1 VLLLAGVAVVMVPG
15 DDAGAATSIPLGT
28 AYSTPGR
35 HPVGTRTVSVP
46 GDRRIDV
53 RLWHPASVDSDQ
65 RRGVTDAFALRAGG
79 VLGPITI
86 ATSRG
91 DAVRNAAFDLSEG
104 PYPVVVL
111 SPGFALS
118 SSTYGW
124 LAEHLASHGFVV
136 LSPDHDEVL
145 DPEALWL
152 STVTRPREISTVL
165 DYASRQARPGGA
177 WAWLLDLR
185 CGLKLDR
192 RPPTTRFERAG
203 EHPQPPR

>member
-1 VLLLAGVAVVMVPG
+1 MRLAVGATVMLALVLLLASVALVMVPG
-15 DDAGAATSIPLGT
+15 DDAGGAASIPLGT
-28 AYSTPGR
+28 AYSTPGD
-35 HPVGTRTVSVP
+35 HPVGTRTVSVH

-53 RLWHPASVDSDQ
+53 RLWYPASLDSDQ

-79 VLGPITI
+79 LLGPITI

-145 DPEALWL
+145 
-152 STVTRPREISTVL
+152 TRRHCGGPR
-165 DYASRQARPGGA
+165 
-177 WAWLLDLR
+177 
-185 CGLKLDR
+185 
-192 RPPTTRFERAG
+192 
-203 EHPQPPR
+203 